1 MGNMHGHSDAYPKWD
16 LMIFTEDR
24 LPEIL
29 GIVTDLEQ
37 FLDHYGLDAKP
48 SRLKPNQQLA
58 VIKNGLYESLT
69 SSNEYDRD
77 LWVRG
82 LGLFLTFYCTLV
94 LFYNL
99 LRRK

>member
-1 MGNMHGHSDAYPKWD
+1 MGNMHGHSDSYPKWD

-48 SRLKPNQQLA
+48 SRLKPNQQLV

-69 SSNEYDRD
+69 SNNEFDRD

-82 LGLFLTFYCTLV
+82 SFFSWRLFQCVSYLERFEL
-94 LFYNL
+94 
-99 LRRK
+99 